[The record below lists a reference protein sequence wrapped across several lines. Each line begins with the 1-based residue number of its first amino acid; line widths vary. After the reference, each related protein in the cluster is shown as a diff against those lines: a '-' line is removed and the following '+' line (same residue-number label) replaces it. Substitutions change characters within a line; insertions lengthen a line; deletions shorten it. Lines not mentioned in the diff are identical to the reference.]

1 MGLEIRQELVERLQ
15 ARVAL
20 PQYATEE
27 EVIEKAL
34 DALDWMDQERQAVQE
49 GIDAWQA
56 GVVEDFDDFDRRF
69 SKEHGISPDA

>member
-1 MGLEIRQELVERLQ
+1 MGLEIRQELVDRLQ

-56 GVVEDFDDFDRRF
+56 GDVEEFDDFDRRF
-69 SKEHGISPDA
+69 SQEHGISPDA